1 MLRFLLL
8 LFGILAFVSGTACAQ
23 TKPAPDTPPSATDKP
38 ADKKPAD
45 KKAADK
51 KTPGAVITM
60 EKGGEI
66 RIEFYPADAP
76 KTVENFIKLA
86 GDGFYNGTT
95 FHRVEPNFVIQGGD
109 PLSKTLPQ
117 GDPNLGTGDPGYKIK
132 AEFNKQKH
140 DRGAVAMA
148 RSQHPDSAGSQ
159 FYITLGNANFL
170 DGKYTVFGRVTSGM
184 DVVDRVRPG
193 DRMKSVTIV
202 NR

>member
-1 MLRFLLL
+1 MTRFSLIVV
-8 LFGILAFVSGTACAQ
+8 GILTLGCASGVVAQ
-23 TKPAPDTPPSATDKP
+23 DKPAASGTKPAARAPARKP
-38 ADKKPAD
+38 AGKPTAI
-45 KKAADK
+45 
-51 KTPGAVITM
+51 ITM

-76 KTVENFIKLA
+76 KTVENFTKLA
-86 GDGFYNGTT
+86 RDGFYDGTT
-95 FHRVEPNFVIQGGD
+95 FHRVEPTFVIQGGD

-117 GDPNLGTGDPGYKIK
+117 GDPKLGTGDPGYKIK

-193 DRMKSVTIV
+193 DRMKFVRVVTIP
-202 NR
+202 

>member
-1 MLRFLLL
+1 MIRLSLIFL
-8 LFGILAFVSGTACAQ
+8 GILALGCASAVAQDKPTAER
-23 TKPAPDTPPSATDKP
+23 KPAASA
-38 ADKKPAD
+38 ADKKPAV
-45 KKAADK
+45 KQ
-51 KTPGAVITM
+51 TAVITM
-60 EKGGEI
+60 EKGGVI

-76 KTVENFIKLA
+76 KSVENFVKLA
-86 GDGFYNGTT
+86 REGFYDGTT
-95 FHRVEPNFVIQGGD
+95 FHRVEPTFVIQGGD

-117 GDPNLGTGDPGYKIK
+117 GDPKLGTGDPGYKVK

-193 DRMKSVTIV
+193 DRMKSVRIITAQ
-202 NR
+202 